1 MTPAGH
7 LTYHAAP
14 VTNSRPLRLLRPL
27 LGVALVVCALA
38 ASRAEAREYSTDI
51 RVSDEQELS
60 ELYYDGAIDEEEYR
74 ILLSLLE
81 VPVDLN
87 RSEKSDLY
95 QLPGI
100 TAAMAD
106 AIVEERTVD
115 GPYVALPDLMTRVD
129 GVTWRLIA
137 QIEPFVIVSLPKG
150 SMPAARG
157 EISFFLYKEFDGC
170 EEIENDYAAR
180 SKYPCQAGYGNWP
193 ALVLAGRGEVMGWLD
208 FGIVGGLHEGPKV
221 AEFEPASRDV
231 FASYGSPLFEPH
243 SGWVRVRRPNGSAVI
258 GSYHAD
264 YGQGLV
270 MATSGRDRHG
280 FRVRLVRGDSGSERI
295 SQHKGLFGAAAH
307 AYELRVGRAQ
317 FDMSVFGSIRN
328 YDLYSSYMKLTGG
341 QSVDLMTDD
350 LDSPRI
356 WIDEYRARSLT
367 LPDVFRVALAGG
379 NVSVRFNSRTHIGVT
394 GYGAFLDKTAMRG
407 VTEQDTWAISRGWP
421 TDTGWGVIGFD
432 GGVGFSWV
440 DFSGEAAFYLARDP
454 AMALYFQARIEPAW
468 GEFVFSARH
477 YDIGYQNPFAR
488 GEANADQIL
497 GFTDRGEQGLR
508 AKASYRHPSKRLAA
522 TGRVDFSHNLLVDT
536 FDLDLRASVT
546 GRPLEF
552 LQLKSWFRFTDQN
565 VALSGR
571 EHKYSGDL
579 DESLFAGADYTGNLS
594 RLDDDLLEEVL
605 EELSERAGQKVTLGG
620 QVRVDHK
627 KIGDVTVRYQRTWTD
642 LDKTL
647 EMTSSSC
654 QVRMQQGHA
663 VRVSGRVTPTKTTTI
678 KGSFRYYNVDV
689 QGGRSGSG
697 GTYGDHALYGSLQ
710 VEQKVAQRVKFRLR
724 GLLGRRLADPPSACD
739 VGSASRSVPDPA
751 AVDEYDPTD
760 HQLRH
765 FGELL
770 FTVQVKL

>member
-1 MTPAGH
+1 M
-7 LTYHAAP
+7 
-14 VTNSRPLRLLRPL
+14 LRPM
-27 LGVALVVCALA
+27 LGVALVALALA
-38 ASRAEAREYSTDI
+38 AGRAEAREYSVEID
-51 RVSDEQELS
+51 VSDEQELS

-81 VPVDLN
+81 VPIDLN

-106 AIVEERTVD
+106 AIVEERIID
-115 GPYVALPDLMTRVD
+115 GPYVGLPDLLTRVD
-129 GVTWRLIA
+129 GVTWRLLA
-137 QIEPFVIVSLPKG
+137 HIEPFVYVSLVKG
-150 SMPAARG
+150 SMPPARG

-180 SKYPCQAGYGNWP
+180 SKYPCQLGYDRWP
-193 ALVLAGRGEVMGWLD
+193 AMVLAGRAEVMGWLD
-208 FGIVGGLHEGPKV
+208 FGLVGGLHEGVKV
-221 AEFEPASRDV
+221 AEYEPSSRDV
-231 FASYGSPLFEPH
+231 YARNGAPLCEPH
-243 SGWVRVRRPNGSAVI
+243 SGWGGIRRPNGSVVV
-258 GSYHAD
+258 GSYHID

-307 AYELRVGRAQ
+307 AYELKVGRAQ
-317 FDMSVFGSIRN
+317 FDLSVFGSIRN

-341 QSVDLMTDD
+341 QDVDLLTDD

-356 WIDEYRARSLT
+356 WMDDVRARSMT

-379 NVSVRFNSRTHIGVT
+379 NATVRFNSRTHVGVT
-394 GYGAFLDKTAMRG
+394 GYGAFLDLRAMRG
-407 VTEQDTWAISRGWP
+407 VTDQDTYAISRGWP
-421 TDTGWGVIGFD
+421 TDLGWGVVGID
-432 GGVGFSWV
+432 GGVGFAWV
-440 DFSGEAAFYLARDP
+440 DFAGEAAFYLGAKP
-454 AMALYFQARIEPAW
+454 AMALYFQALIEPPW

-488 GEANADQIL
+488 GEAAPDQIL

-508 AKASYRHPSKRLAA
+508 FRGSYNHSSKRLSA
-522 TGRVDFSHNLLVDT
+522 TGRIDLSRNLLVNA

-552 LQLKSWFRFTDQN
+552 LQLKTYIRFTDQN
-565 VALSGR
+565 LALNGR
-571 EHKYSGDL
+571 EHRYSGDL

-605 EELSERAGQKVTLGG
+605 EELSDRAGQKVTLGG

-627 KIGDVTVRYQRTWTD
+627 KVGDVTVRYQRTWTD
-642 LDKTL
+642 LDKTIGV
-647 EMTSSSC
+647 SDVSC
-654 QVRMQQGHA
+654 QTRMQQGHA
-663 VRVSGRVTPTKTTTI
+663 LRVSGRLTPTKTTTI
-678 KGSFRYYNVDV
+678 KGAFRYYDVDV
-689 QGGRSGSG
+689 QGSRSGSG
-697 GTYGDHALYGSLQ
+697 GTYGDHAVYGYLQ
-710 VEQKVAQRVKFRLR
+710 VEQKVAQRLKFRLR
-724 GLLGRRLADPPSACD
+724 GLVGRRLPDLPSACD
-739 VGSASRSVPDPA
+739 VGSASRTVPDPL
-751 AVDEYDPTD
+751 AVDEYEQTD

-765 FGELL
+765 FGEVL
-770 FTVQVKL
+770 FTMQLKL